1 MSLTLGSMMKSSIK
15 RAVLIP
21 IAIFLAASLCS
32 GFTAR
37 AQAPKANDPQDNDQ
51 TLRAMRDEM
60 ARAKTRLQLKIPD
73 RNEPV
78 RPYYV
83 EYRLLDLDVREVSAE
98 FGALL
103 ASTHGRNRFMKV
115 EARVGDYK
123 LDSSNFV
130 SDDGFRG
137 FIGPTGSVGID
148 RDYDSL
154 RQDLWIATD
163 QAFKEAVETYSHKQA
178 YLSSLAKR
186 SDIDDFSKAEPVH
199 LIEPL
204 VTPDWSN
211 RNWEQEARDTSAAL
225 RAFPQIYESRVTYYL
240 VYATEYLLT
249 SEGTEIRT
257 NRCFAAIESGMDAL
271 ADDGMPLNHLFTAY
285 AARPADLPTAQSVR
299 NSLNVAGSELAGLR
313 AANAAQDY
321 TGPVL
326 FEARAA
332 APLLAQ
338 VLGPAVNGAR
348 PPVSFTPVMEQLLSG
363 MGGKSDWVSRLGARV
378 LPASVTLVDD
388 PSAKEFHGTPLL
400 GGYAVDDEGVRAQKV
415 TVVETG
421 ILKRELMSRR
431 PGPDFDSSN
440 GHGRSAFLS
449 DAKPTMSNVFFTST
463 ETLSPTEMKKK
474 FIDACRAEKLPFCVV
489 IREMDNPTISLLH
502 QDDFSALLASY
513 GGGAG
518 TGDRLPL
525 VAYRLYPDDE
535 REEIIRGA
543 RIIGLNARALRN
555 IAGIGNDPFVYN
567 YMQSQVNG
575 FAGTALGAFG
585 SAQSGLP
592 ASMVAPSLL
601 FEELEVRG
609 ARGDPKRLPL
619 LPAPPLSAS
628 RNASA
633 TATD

>member
-1 MSLTLGSMMKSSIK
+1 MKIK
-15 RAVLIP
+15 NI
-21 IAIFLAASLCS
+21 LAASCFFAASLAS
-32 GFTAR
+32 VAATTAK
-37 AQAPKANDPQDNDQ
+37 AAADDPKDNDQ

-60 ARAKTRLQLKIPD
+60 ARAKTRLELKIPGRD
-73 RNEPV
+73 EPV

-83 EYRLLDLDVREVSAE
+83 EYRLLDLDVREVNGE

-103 ASTHGRNRFMKV
+103 STTHARNRFMNV
-115 EARVGDYK
+115 QARVGTYK

-137 FIGPTGSVGID
+137 FIGSTGSVGID

-163 QAFKEAVETYSHKQA
+163 QAFKEAVETYSRKQA
-178 YLSSLAKR
+178 YLSSLAR
-186 SDIDDFSKAEPVH
+186 QSDIDDFSKAKSVH

-211 RNWEQEARDTSAAL
+211 RNWEQEARDTSATL
-225 RAFPQIYESRVTYYL
+225 RAFPQIYEARVIYYL
-240 VYATEYLLT
+240 VYATEYLVT

-257 NRCFAAIESGMDAL
+257 NRSFAAIESGMNAL
-271 ADDGMPLNHLFTAY
+271 ADDGMPINHLFATY
-285 AARPADLPTAQSVR
+285 AVRPADLPAPDAIR
-299 NSLNVAGSELAGLR
+299 KSLNVTGTELLALR
-313 AANAAQDY
+313 SSPAAQDY

-363 MGGKSDWVSRLGARV
+363 LGGKSDWITRIGARV
-378 LPASVTLVDD
+378 LPASVTVTDD
-388 PSAKEFHGTPLL
+388 PGAKEFQGTPLL
-400 GGYAVDDEGVRAQKV
+400 GAYAVDEEGVRAQKV
-415 TVVETG
+415 TLVENG
-421 ILKRELMSRR
+421 VLKSELMSRR
-431 PGPDFDSSN
+431 PGPDFDQSN

-449 DAKPTMSNVFFTST
+449 DAKPTMSNLFFTST
-463 ETLSPTEMKKK
+463 ETVSPAEMKKK
-474 FIDACRAEKLPFCVV
+474 FLDQCRAEKLAFCLIV
-489 IREMDNPTISLLH
+489 REMDNPSISLLH
-502 QDDFSALLASY
+502 QEDFQELLASY

-525 VAYRLYPDDE
+525 VIYRVYPADG

-543 RIIGLNARALRN
+543 RIIGVSSRAVRN
-555 IAGIGNDPFVYN
+555 LAAIGNDNFVYN

-585 SAQSGLP
+585 SAQNGLP
-592 ASMVAPSLL
+592 ASIVAPSLL

-609 ARGDPKRLPL
+609 ARGEPKRLPL
-619 LPAPPLSAS
+619 VSAPPM
-628 RNASA
+628 
-633 TATD
+633 TAAK